1 MAEQSY
7 LLTDA
12 ECDRFARWLEHQAQT
27 SLNMA
32 EQGKKVNLPMLVQKE
47 TAEAMAYT
55 VVAKILRSTE
65 SMRIG

>member
-12 ECDRFARWLEHQAQT
+12 ERDRFAWWLEHQANS
-27 SLNMA
+27 SLEMA
-32 EQGKKVNLPMLVQKE
+32 KQGEKLGIQVLVQKE

-55 VVAKILRSTE
+55 VVAKILRSTQ
-65 SMRIG
+65 SVTIT